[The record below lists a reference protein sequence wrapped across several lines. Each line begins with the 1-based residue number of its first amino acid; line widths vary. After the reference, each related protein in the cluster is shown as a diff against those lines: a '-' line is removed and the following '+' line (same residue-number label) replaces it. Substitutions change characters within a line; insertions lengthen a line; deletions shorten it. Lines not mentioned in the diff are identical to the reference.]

1 MARKNRNLASFDDL
15 ANNNVN
21 KNINNNIND
30 DVNININNNNN
41 INKNT
46 NDNINNDANINVNA
60 NISEV
65 DYLDTIIEGNTKK
78 TDAATVLTGIYLQK
92 DLSQMLDR
100 LAKKGGRGSKSRIV
114 KEALRK
120 VFSEKGLL

>member
-21 KNINNNIND
+21 KNINKNIND
-30 DVNININNNNN
+30 DVNINV
-41 INKNT
+41 
-46 NDNINNDANINVNA
+46 NNDANINVND
-60 NISEV
+60 NINEV
-65 DYLDTIIEGNTKK
+65 DYLDTLIEGNTKK

-92 DLSQMLDR
+92 ELSQMLDR

-114 KEALRK
+114 NEALRK